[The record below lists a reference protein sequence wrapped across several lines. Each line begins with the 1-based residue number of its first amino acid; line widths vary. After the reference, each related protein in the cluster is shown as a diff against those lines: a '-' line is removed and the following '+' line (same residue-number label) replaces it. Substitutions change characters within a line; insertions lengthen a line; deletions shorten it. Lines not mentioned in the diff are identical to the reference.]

1 MKEIIKSLRCE
12 FHEILSIYLSTRR
25 DGALLLAAER
35 IATLLAVPN
44 FPYK

>member
-12 FHEILSIYLSTRR
+12 FHEILSIHLSIRR

-35 IATLLAVPN
+35 TLLAVQN